1 MRRKISLAVTIAA
14 ALTALTALPFTPA
27 GLRSSVVSAHPGPH
41 PAAVLPTYDY
51 DTVAPGA
58 QPPTAPELANPTGR
72 ILSNLGLAFTVYVP
86 LAELQA
92 ILPPGFAATP
102 AQPPVSP
109 DLAGLGFQYTFHHQ
123 CAHATA
129 GVSAPAAGLSV
140 YHFARNTVLNRI
152 ESLALAVEQS
162 DESFVDCQQ
171 ALLGPNGSRVADVE
185 AQATQ
190 KRDQLHLKFDVADK
204 DIGLWIRVRAEGPSA
219 LVARG
224 NHADPVVVSSRTLDG
239 GVQPNPAQRWSV
251 MSDQLFIPATAMNF
265 RLEVGGR
272 RKIPAGL
279 LGLPGGA
286 VTVVSVDPT
295 FRFNRFENFYQP
307 E

>member
-1 MRRKISLAVTIAA
+1 M
-14 ALTALTALPFTPA
+14 ALPFMPA
-27 GLRSSVVSAHPGPH
+27 GMRSLVVSAHPGPH

-51 DTVAPGA
+51 DTVTPGA
-58 QPPTAPELANPTGR
+58 QPPTAPVLANPAGR
-72 ILSNLGLAFTVYVP
+72 ILSNLGLAFTVFVP
-86 LAELQA
+86 LTELQA

-102 AQPPVSP
+102 ALPPVSP
-109 DLAGLGFQYTFHHQ
+109 DLAALGFQYAFHHQ
-123 CAHATA
+123 CEHATA

-140 YHFARNTVLNRI
+140 YHFARNTLLNRI
-152 ESLALAVEQS
+152 ESVALAVEQS
-162 DESFVDCQQ
+162 DGSFINCQQ

-185 AQATQ
+185 AEATQ
-190 KRDQLHLKFDVADK
+190 KHGQLRLKFDVEDE

-239 GVQPNPAQRWSV
+239 GLLANPAQRWSV
-251 MSDQLFIPATAMNF
+251 MSDQLFIPATATNF

-272 RKIPAGL
+272 KKIPEGL